1 MGQERIAFS
10 TQLMPI
16 VVRIDTKC
24 DDGVEQPVEIGV
36 GRSSETGWICRG
48 YGKPGEKRCCDARDL
63 RETVT
68 GNARYWRAIVSGVLT
83 TLRLRRAARVGE
95 MVHQG
100 PTETVIIKNAWK
112 VPRTGKTGATI

>member
-1 MGQERIAFS
+1 MLIYGALGSCIVTGLPGASGAGAHSVSS

-24 DDGVEQPVEIGV
+24 DDDVEQPVEIGV

-68 GNARYWRAIVSGVLT
+68 GNARNWRAIVSGV
-83 TLRLRRAARVGE
+83 
-95 MVHQG
+95 
-100 PTETVIIKNAWK
+100 
-112 VPRTGKTGATI
+112 